1 MEVITATTEHAKAVA
16 VLFDAYRVYYDQ
28 APDLSGAE
36 EFIGER
42 LSRRESVIFVAMEEG
57 EAVGF
62 VQLYPIFTSVGMGKA
77 WLLNDLYVLP
87 DRRSNGIGKALL
99 KAARGLAQET
109 GAKWVMLQTYVT
121 NTGAQALYE
130 RSGYVKDEQSFYY
143 YLSI

>member
-1 MEVITATTEHAKAVA
+1 MEVIAATLEHAKAVA

-28 APDLSGAE
+28 APDLPGAE
-36 EFIGER
+36 TFITER
-42 LSRRESVIFVAMEEG
+42 LTRGESVIFVAMDGG

-62 VQLYPIFTSVGMGKA
+62 TQLYPIFTSVGMQRA

-87 DRRSNGIGKALL
+87 DRRSGGIGKALL
-99 KAARGLAQET
+99 DAAREMAQAA

-130 RSGYVKDEQSFYY
+130 RNGFVKDESSFYY
-143 YLSI
+143 YQVL